1 LYFEIK
7 CCIINV
13 TNRKIYFLGGIYIT
27 MKATGIVRKIDEL
40 GRVVIPKELRE
51 TMEIDKKDPMEVFVD
66 KDKIILTKYKP
77 SCTFC
82 QSQEDIVEFSE
93 KPVCK
98 KCINELTE

>member
-1 LYFEIK
+1 
-7 CCIINV
+7 
-13 TNRKIYFLGGIYIT
+13 

-51 TMEIDKKDPMEVFVD
+51 TMDINKKDPMEVFVD
-66 KDKIILTKYKP
+66 EDKIILTKYKE

-82 QSQEDIVEFSE
+82 QSQEDIVEFSD

-98 KCINELTE
+98 NVLKN

>member
-1 LYFEIK
+1 
-7 CCIINV
+7 
-13 TNRKIYFLGGIYIT
+13 

-51 TMEIDKKDPMEVFVD
+51 TMEIHKKDPMEVFVD
-66 KDKIILTKYKP
+66 KDQIILTKYKP

-82 QSQEDIVEFSE
+82 QSQKDIVEFMD

-98 KCINELTE
+98 KCIKELAD

>member
-1 LYFEIK
+1 M
-7 CCIINV
+7 
-13 TNRKIYFLGGIYIT
+13 NRKIYFLGGIYIT

-51 TMEIDKKDPMEVFVD
+51 TMEINKKDPMEVFVD
-66 KDKIILTKYKP
+66 EDKIILTKYKQ

-82 QSQEDIVEFSE
+82 QSQEDIVEFSD

-98 KCINELTE
+98 KCINELTD

>member
-1 LYFEIK
+1 
-7 CCIINV
+7 
-13 TNRKIYFLGGIYIT
+13 

-66 KDKIILTKYKP
+66 KDQIILTKYKP

-82 QSQEDIVEFSE
+82 QSQEDIVEFSD

-98 KCINELTE
+98 KCIKELTK